1 MSERGYSIRV
11 AARLTGISADKL
23 RMWER
28 RYGFPKP
35 ARNPNQVR
43 TYSEQEIERLMLI
56 SRAMQAGC
64 RVREA
69 IARTPEELRQ
79 LLARAMPE
87 ASSKAGEAP
96 LGVESIVEA
105 LRADDPELL
114 KAELRKAVA
123 VLGVRSFI
131 TELAGRLVEKVG
143 EAWHDG
149 IVEVRHEHLFSSV
162 LSTQL
167 RVLLSA
173 YEDSR
178 AAPTVVLTTLP
189 GELHGLGL
197 ELAAL
202 YLALEGAVVRLLG
215 VDTPLPQI
223 ASAARGLRAD
233 VVGLS
238 ISCASDP
245 VETLR
250 LLELL
255 HARLPQGVELW
266 VGGRRAAELELS
278 HTRMTRTVGWA
289 DVDRALRR
297 WRERASA

>member
-1 MSERGYSIRV
+1 MYERGYSIRV

-35 ARNPNQVR
+35 ARNTNQVR
-43 TYSEQEIERLMLI
+43 AYSEQDIERLMLI

-69 IARTPEELRQ
+69 ITSTPEELRE
-79 LLARAMPE
+79 LLARATP
-87 ASSKAGEAP
+87 APAATAGEAP
-96 LGVESIVEA
+96 LGVETILQA

-114 KAELRKAVA
+114 RAELRKAVA
-123 VLGVRSFI
+123 VLGVRRFI
-131 TELAGRLVEKVG
+131 TELAGPLVERVG
-143 EAWHDG
+143 DAWHDG
-149 IVEVRHEHLFSSV
+149 VVEVRHEHLFSSV

-167 RVLLSA
+167 RVLSSA

-189 GELHGLGL
+189 GEQHGLGL

-223 ASAARGLRAD
+223 AAAARGLRAD

-238 ISCASDP
+238 LSCASDP

-250 LLELL
+250 LLELV

-266 VGGRRAAELELS
+266 VGGRRAADLDLDQ
-278 HTRMTRTVGWA
+278 TRMTRTVAWA
-289 DVDRALRR
+289 DVDRALYR
-297 WRERASA
+297 WRESTPA